1 MDTLKEIHQ
10 TQTQLLAAVE
20 TLTDRLGP
28 SLAITPSQP
37 SHESSTDATE
47 PPEGLE
53 RHGEAQTAS
62 TDSVLRAKLDEEG
75 GLRAPAPASSSQRSA
90 FTPRIVL
97 TTYPKQIGINPFP
110 MSWGDADPQRRGPVV
125 VSRLPSTIRRRNAIG
140 AHGGSYS
147 IYYALAV
154 ASKELNVDHRP
165 DFTNT
170 EPAVSIGPFPQWGDP
185 DKIVAMD
192 PYGHLAPWL
201 FRDTIEKEDSMMVSP
216 LKQERWH

>member
-1 MDTLKEIHQ
+1 MSSNSQQPEVMDTLKEIHQ

-20 TLTDRLGP
+20 TLTDRFGP

-97 TTYPKQIGINPFP
+97 TYTTFTHDSYNASTHYFRTYPKQIGINPFP

-125 VSRLPSTIRRRNAIG
+125 VSRLPSTIRRRN
-140 AHGGSYS
+140 GS
-147 IYYALAV
+147 LM
-154 ASKELNVDHRP
+154 LNLVL
-165 DFTNT
+165 
-170 EPAVSIGPFPQWGDP
+170 PFN
-185 DKIVAMD
+185 
-192 PYGHLAPWL
+192 
-201 FRDTIEKEDSMMVSP
+201 
-216 LKQERWH
+216 